1 MKYLLLIYQNETVML
16 SLPKEER
23 GQMHAAYL
31 AYTEAMHCIADG
43 V

>member
-1 MKYLLLIYQNETVML
+1 MKYLLPISQNETVIL
-16 SLPKEER
+16 TLRKEGM

-31 AYTEAMHCIADG
+31 AYIEVTHRIADG

>member
-1 MKYLLLIYQNETVML
+1 MKYLLLIDQNEAVMPT
-16 SLPKEER
+16 LPKEER

-31 AYTEAMHCIADG
+31 AYIEVTHRIADG

>member
-1 MKYLLLIYQNETVML
+1 MKYLLLIDQNETVML
-16 SLPKEER
+16 TPRKEEM
-23 GQMHAAYL
+23 GQMHTAYL

>member
-1 MKYLLLIYQNETVML
+1 MKYLLLIDQNETVML
-16 SLPKEER
+16 ALRKEGM

>member
-16 SLPKEER
+16 NLPKEEKR
-23 GQMHAAYL
+23 QMHAAYL
-31 AYTEAMHCIADG
+31 AYIEAMHCIADG